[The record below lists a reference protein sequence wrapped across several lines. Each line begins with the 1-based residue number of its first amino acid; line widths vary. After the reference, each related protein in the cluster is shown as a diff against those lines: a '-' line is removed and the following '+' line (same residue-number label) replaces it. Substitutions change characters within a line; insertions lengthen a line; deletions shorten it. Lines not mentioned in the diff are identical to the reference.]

1 MGYSTL
7 PTPATAFP
15 QGPAP
20 TPIRRSASNPY
31 RSLTSETVPPSPS
44 PFFPRDMTTLFALNP
59 EETKRLLREYGLTS
73 AVASPA
79 TEHPT
84 RARGLSIVNE
94 EAAEEDPDVHAR
106 DLNKFMA
113 HIGVR
118 SCSFWL
124 FGLSGRAKLVLTELN
139 DRVGALPHDPRTQGE
154 TSRVG
159 SSVFQ
164 ESQEASD
171 AIDHQVIPYDD
182 TLSSQA
188 YYCVPI

>member
-1 MGYSTL
+1 MPDLNAPLRPLLRPLPTPEQSPVVISISRSSSMGYSTL

-31 RSLTSETVPPSPS
+31 RSLTAETVPPSPS

-79 TEHPT
+79 AEHPT

-94 EAAEEDPDVHAR
+94 DAAEEDPDVHAR

-124 FGLSGRAKLVLTELN
+124 FGLSAG
-139 DRVGALPHDPRTQGE
+139 G
-154 TSRVG
+154 
-159 SSVFQ
+159 
-164 ESQEASD
+164 
-171 AIDHQVIPYDD
+171 
-182 TLSSQA
+182 
-188 YYCVPI
+188 